1 MFTSEKDRRVSYGLT
16 VSEAF
21 IIRRIMSADLIK
33 DSITYWSRYGLSVHK
48 KTRPIDDTDP
58 QQGNLFNL
66 VLDGGSLW
74 TEDFENY
81 RKVIAITFVAKGAE
95 TEIYIKMELPY
106 AWHVS
111 FQEREKAS
119 KMIIG
124 FHNYLEKMSELMQEY
139 VKEVEAP
146 LT

>member
-1 MFTSEKDRRVSYGLT
+1 MFTGEKESRISFGLT

-21 IIRRIMSADLIK
+21 VVRRIMSVDLVR

-48 KTRPIDDTDP
+48 KTRPIGDTDP
-58 QQGNLFNL
+58 LHGNAFNI
-66 VLDGGSLW
+66 VLDGGTLW

-81 RKVIAITFVAKGAE
+81 RKVIAITFLAKGAE
-95 TEIYIKMELPY
+95 TEIYVRIELPY
-106 AWHVS
+106 AWYVS

-124 FHNYLEKMSELMQEY
+124 FHNFLEKMPELIREY

-146 LT
+146 LA